1 MKIDSALPTV
11 AIAALV
17 AAFSPSALAERS
29 DKGKPIQLEAQ
40 RITVD
45 DAKKVQVL
53 EGNVVLTQ
61 GTLMIQS
68 EKIVISEDKY
78 GFQKGVATS
87 GKNGL
92 ARIRQ
97 KREGRDEYIEGEAER
112 IEYNTRNEVAELF
125 HRAWV
130 KSGEDQIKGE
140 YIWYD
145 AISEKYV
152 ATAGDGRTG
161 KDSKAPPQRVRVV
174 IQPKAKDNPPDEPP
188 SGKSEPLDLK
198 EAGKLDN
205 KPERE

>member
-1 MKIDSALPTV
+1 MKINSPLRALLLSAL
-11 AIAALV
+11 A
-17 AAFSPSALAERS
+17 AAFALPALAERA

-45 DAKKVQVL
+45 DAKKTQVL

-68 EKIVISEDKY
+68 DKIVISEDKY
-78 GFQKGVATS
+78 GFQRGVATG

-97 KREGRDEYIEGEAER
+97 KREGKDEYVEGEAER

-125 HRAWV
+125 RRAWV
-130 KSGEDQIKGE
+130 KSGEDQVKGD

-145 AISEKYV
+145 AISEKYM
-152 ATAGDGRTG
+152 ASAGDGR
-161 KDSKAPPQRVRVV
+161 DPKAPPQRVRVI
-174 IQPKAKDNPPDEPP
+174 IQPKSKGAAPEE
-188 SGKSEPLDLK
+188 STTGKGEPLDLK
-198 EAGKLDN
+198 EAGKLDS
-205 KPERE
+205 KPQREE

>member
-1 MKIDSALPTV
+1 MKAHSALLALAASFMA
-11 AIAALV
+11 AISA
-17 AAFSPSALAERS
+17 PALAERA
-29 DKGKPIQLEAQ
+29 DKDKPIQLEAQ

-45 DAKKVQVL
+45 DAKKVQIM

-68 EKIVISEDKY
+68 DKIVISEDKY

-97 KREGRDEYIEGEAER
+97 KREGKDEFIEGEAER
-112 IEYNTRNEVAELF
+112 IEYDTHNEVAELF

-130 KSGEDQIKGE
+130 KSGDDQVKGD

-145 AISEKYV
+145 AISEKYT
-152 ATAGDGRTG
+152 ATAGTSRDP
-161 KDSKAPPQRVRVV
+161 KAPPPRVRVV
-174 IQPKAKDNPPDEPP
+174 IQPKSKSTGADNAPAKK
-188 SGKSEPLDLK
+188 GEPLGLK

-205 KPERE
+205 KPQREE